1 MTVGIVSW
9 GLTPFGRR
17 PEGLVDLL
25 ALAGAEAL
33 ERWPGPGPDALV
45 VGSMAG
51 GTLAGVEN
59 LAARVA
65 DALGLSGRPTW
76 RVEAASATGAAAL
89 QAGHTWLLG
98 SPSRSVLVI
107 AGEKMT
113 DRPGPEL
120 TRELSRSLSPEEFR
134 HGATMPSMAALLTSL
149 YLERWGIPV
158 EELGEV
164 TVRNRAC
171 ASRNPRAHLASPVTL
186 EQVNASRIIS
196 SPLRLLH
203 VSPVSD
209 GAAAVLLVRDQ
220 GRVHLAG
227 LGQGTDV
234 LHVLSRGR
242 ESGFRA
248 TRIAAT
254 TAYGQAAVSPAE
266 VGVAEVH
273 DAFAP
278 FELMDLEDL
287 GFCAPGQG
295 LRFLQAGRGD
305 PEGELPVN
313 PSGGLLG
320 RGHPVGASGLAQVVE
335 VYRQMVG
342 EAEGHQI
349 GSRPRVGLAQ
359 SVGGLGSHNFVTILA
374 RSGAA

>member
-1 MTVGIVSW
+1 MGIGIVSW

-17 PEGLVDLL
+17 PEGLVGLL
-25 ALAGAEAL
+25 CQAGEEAL
-33 ERWPGPGPDALV
+33 ERSPGIRPDALL

-59 LAARVA
+59 LSAEVA
-65 DALGLSGRPTW
+65 DALGLSGHPAS
-76 RVEAASATGAAAL
+76 RVEAASATGAAVLHAGVAWLRGSAL
-89 QAGHTWLLG
+89 
-98 SPSRSVLVI
+98 RSVLVL

-113 DRPGPEL
+113 ARPGPEL
-120 TRELSRSLSPEEFR
+120 TRDLSRSLSPEEVR
-134 HGATMPSMAALLTSL
+134 HGATMPAMAALLTTL
-149 YLERWGIPV
+149 YLRQWQVP
-158 EELGEV
+158 EEKLGEV
-164 TVRNRAC
+164 TVRNRAS
-171 ASRNPRAHLASPVTL
+171 ASRNPRAHLGSPVTL
-186 EQVNASRIIS
+186 EQVNTSRMIS

-209 GAAAVLLVRDQ
+209 GAAAVLLARDQ
-220 GRVHLAG
+220 GVVEVTG
-227 LGQGTDV
+227 LGQATEV
-234 LHVLSRGR
+234 LHVLSRDP

-248 TRIAAT
+248 TRLAAAR
-254 TAYGQAAVSPAE
+254 AYEQAGLTRKE
-266 VGVAEVH
+266 MGVAEVH

-287 GFCAPGQG
+287 GFCGPGQG
-295 LRFLQAGRGD
+295 IQFVEEGKGD
-305 PEGELPVN
+305 PDGVLPVN

-349 GSRPRVGLAQ
+349 RSRPRAGLAQ
-359 SVGGLGSHNFVTILA
+359 SVGGLGSHNFVTILE
-374 RSGAA
+374 RSKAA

>member
-1 MTVGIVSW
+1 MTIGIVSW

-17 PEGLVDLL
+17 PEGLVGLL
-25 ALAGAEAL
+25 CQAGEEAL
-33 ERWPGPGPDALV
+33 ERSPGLRPDALL

-59 LAARVA
+59 LSAEVA
-65 DALGLSGRPTW
+65 DALGLSGRPAA

-89 QAGHTWLLG
+89 QMGVAWLRG
-98 SPSRSVLVI
+98 SGMRSVLVL

-113 DRPGPEL
+113 ARPGPEL
-120 TRELSRSLSPEEFR
+120 TRDLSLSLAPEEVR
-134 HGATMPSMAALLTSL
+134 HGATMPAMAALLTTL
-149 YLERWGIPV
+149 YLRQWKVPEER
-158 EELGEV
+158 LGEV
-164 TVRNRAC
+164 TVRNRAW
-171 ASRNPRAHLASPVTL
+171 ASRNPRAHLGTPVTL
-186 EQVNASRIIS
+186 EQVNTSRMIS
-196 SPLRLLH
+196 TPLRLLH

-209 GAAAVLLVRDQ
+209 GAAAVLLARDLGAVQ
-220 GRVHLAG
+220 VTG
-227 LGQGTDV
+227 LGQATEV
-234 LHVLSRGR
+234 LPVLSRDP

-248 TRIAAT
+248 TRLAAAE
-254 TAYGQAAVSPAE
+254 AYAQAGLTRKE

-287 GFCAPGQG
+287 GFCGPGEG
-295 LRFLQAGRGD
+295 IRFVEEGRGD
-305 PEGELPVN
+305 LDGVLPVN

-335 VYRQMVG
+335 VYRQLVG
-342 EAEGHQI
+342 EAERHQVP
-349 GSRPRVGLAQ
+349 SRPRVGLAQ
-359 SVGGLGSHNFVTILA
+359 SVGGLGSHNFVTILE

>member
-1 MTVGIVSW
+1 MGIGIVSW

-17 PEGLVDLL
+17 PEGLVALL
-25 ALAGAEAL
+25 TRAGEEALERAPGTRPDGILVGSMAAGTLAGAE
-33 ERWPGPGPDALV
+33 
-45 VGSMAG
+45 
-51 GTLAGVEN
+51 N
-59 LAARVA
+59 LSAEVA
-65 DALGLSGRPTW
+65 DALGLSGRPAW
-76 RVEAASATGAAAL
+76 RVEAASATGAATL
-89 QAGHTWLLG
+89 HAGYAWLRG
-98 SPSRSVLVI
+98 SRLRSVLVL

-120 TRELSRSLSPEEFR
+120 TRDLSRSLSPEEFR
-134 HGATMPSMAALLTSL
+134 HGATMPAMAALLTSL
-149 YLERWGIPV
+149 YLRQWGIPL
-158 EELGEV
+158 ERLGEV

-171 ASRNPRAHLASPVTL
+171 ASRNRRAHLGSPVSL
-186 EQVNASRIIS
+186 EQVNASRVIA

-209 GAAAVLLVRDQ
+209 GAAAVLLTRDQ
-220 GRVHLAG
+220 AEVEVTGV
-227 LGQGTDV
+227 GQATDV
-234 LHVLSRGR
+234 LHVLSRDP

-248 TRIAAT
+248 TRLAAAR
-254 TAYGQAAVSPAE
+254 AYEEAGITRKE

-287 GFCAPGQG
+287 GFCGPGEG
-295 LRFLQAGRGD
+295 LRFVEEGKGD
-305 PEGELPVN
+305 PDGILPVN

-342 EAEGHQI
+342 EAEAHQI
-349 GSRPRVGLAQ
+349 RARPRVGLAQ
-359 SVGGLGSHNFVTILA
+359 SVGGLGSHNFVTILE